1 MSFRFMRKDN
11 TIRTIRNGEFIMA
24 YRADTR
30 QGVSVEYLR
39 SPVTA

>member
-1 MSFRFMRKDN
+1 MF
-11 TIRTIRNGEFIMA
+11 TRN

-39 SPVTA
+39 NLINRRLQRFPGA